1 MQTTTSSTL
10 IGGGGLAAA
19 ALIAGNLV
27 GAGILGLPINTGL
40 AGFWPSMLAMLAGGG
55 LMYLTAIILGDE
67 AAKSRSETFD
77 YPSLYH
83 RVLGK
88 AGQWIAILAN
98 LVILYGL
105 LTAYFAGGAK
115 IIASLIG
122 WESSET
128 LVLVVFAILLI
139 GLSCINLSLIE
150 RFNSLLML
158 LMIGS
163 FAYLVFVGTGKI
175 EPQRLTHLD
184 WAFLPAT
191 LPIIVTSFHF
201 HNIIPTISTSLGW
214 ERVPFRRAVLL
225 GMLLAFIMNGL
236 WIFVGIGVIPLTG
249 EPSIL
254 AAYESNIPATVPMA
268 VILQNSLFTLFAAF
282 FALMAI
288 STSFLANGL
297 GLQGFLRD
305 LFANTL
311 GLHSRGLVLL
321 ATFAPPLVT
330 ALLYPDIF
338 LKALDLVGGVG
349 IVVLFGLLPTLILLR
364 DRSRGS
370 LLRLISV
377 LGFLFA
383 LGILGLEIMQE
394 AGWLALNPHVEYHTL
409 GTD

>member
-1 MQTTTSSTL
+1 M
-10 IGGGGLAAA
+10 
-19 ALIAGNLV
+19 
-27 GAGILGLPINTGL
+27 
-40 AGFWPSMLAMLAGGG
+40 
-55 LMYLTAIILGDE
+55 
-67 AAKSRSETFD
+67 
-77 YPSLYH
+77 
-83 RVLGK
+83 
-88 AGQWIAILAN
+88 
-98 LVILYGL
+98 
-105 LTAYFAGGAK
+105 
-115 IIASLIG
+115 
-122 WESSET
+122 
-128 LVLVVFAILLI
+128 
-139 GLSCINLSLIE
+139 
-150 RFNSLLML
+150 
-158 LMIGS
+158 
-163 FAYLVFVGTGKI
+163 GTGKI

-321 ATFAPPLVT
+321 VTFAPPLVT

>member
-163 FAYLVFVGTGKI
+163 FA
-175 EPQRLTHLD
+175 
-184 WAFLPAT
+184 
-191 LPIIVTSFHF
+191 
-201 HNIIPTISTSLGW
+201 
-214 ERVPFRRAVLL
+214 
-225 GMLLAFIMNGL
+225 
-236 WIFVGIGVIPLTG
+236 
-249 EPSIL
+249 
-254 AAYESNIPATVPMA
+254 
-268 VILQNSLFTLFAAF
+268 
-282 FALMAI
+282 
-288 STSFLANGL
+288 
-297 GLQGFLRD
+297 
-305 LFANTL
+305 
-311 GLHSRGLVLL
+311 
-321 ATFAPPLVT
+321 
-330 ALLYPDIF
+330 
-338 LKALDLVGGVG
+338 
-349 IVVLFGLLPTLILLR
+349 
-364 DRSRGS
+364 
-370 LLRLISV
+370 
-377 LGFLFA
+377 
-383 LGILGLEIMQE
+383 
-394 AGWLALNPHVEYHTL
+394 
-409 GTD
+409 